1 MKPDTLFVKRLGR
14 HHIAHLRAVAQG
26 IEVLPSALRYLGIE
40 HGHQAVTAHRQ
51 VMQSVRAITRRHIQ
65 NSSWRLIGL
74 RVTTPEVISRPSL
87 EQFIEDNDLDHWSE
101 QDVIQMY
108 DDAYPQDAKTLKRA
122 KSLKRLLELLDQV
135 EALQAQD
142 PKPSD
147 MVTDWFD
154 DRTAKRLIS
163 AGFINL
169 AELRKQILAGGRWY
183 RNLPTVGAGKAQRM
197 AAHLAV
203 LLNEPALAGAEA
215 QPTAPRFRLNEAGEG
230 VQGDRPSTLT
240 APLRLAAAGP
250 IGEAGPAAF
259 DKAGPAP
266 LTAVPR
272 ADTGRLLKSQL
283 AANTDQQAVE
293 AWVKARAGSPA
304 TVKVYERAGRRLL
317 LWLRYEKRGLRLN
330 QVTVDDCGDLM
341 AFLQNIPERWIS
353 RAQAAPGD
361 AAWAPFKGQLSPL
374 SFKQHVGLVA
384 SLFAWL
390 HSTQYIAAN
399 PWMAVNMKTGD
410 DPNKKLLD
418 SKAFSEAAA
427 LEIKRFVTAQ
437 SPSASRD
444 RMLFILKFLE
454 AVGLRSAE
462 LLNAKL
468 GDFEMEPEG
477 WFMQVHGKGSKNRL
491 AVVPPAAMQALQE
504 YLEARGL
511 RGIEHADPD
520 TPLLASTLDSRAPV
534 GYQALYETVKSW
546 IARAVKNSALP
557 AKERQKLSGAT
568 THWLRHTFGTTA
580 IARDVPLDV
589 IQAQMG
595 HASIQTTTA
604 IYGRAPARRRADLLG
619 KAFQ

>member
-51 VMQSVRAITRRHIQ
+51 VMQSVRAVTRRHIQ

-74 RVTTPEVISRPSL
+74 RVTTPDAISRPSL
-87 EQFIEDNDLDHWSE
+87 EQFIEDNDLDDWSE
-101 QDVIQMY
+101 HDVIQMY
-108 DDAYPQDAKTLKRA
+108 DEAYPQDAKTIKRA

-142 PKPSD
+142 PKASD
-147 MVTDWFD
+147 MVSDWFD
-154 DRTAKRLIS
+154 DRTAKRLIA

-169 AELRKQILAGGRWY
+169 GELRKQILAGGRWY
-183 RNLPTVGAGKAQRM
+183 RNLPSVGAGKAQRM
-197 AAHLAV
+197 VAHLAV
-203 LLNEPALAGAEA
+203 LLNEPTLAGAEA
-215 QPTAPRFRLNEAGEG
+215 QPTAPRFSLNEAGEG
-230 VQGDRPSTLT
+230 VQGDRPGVLT
-240 APLRLAAAGP
+240 NPLMLAAAGP
-250 IGEAGPAAF
+250 SHEGGPAAF
-259 DKAGPAP
+259 DEAGPAP
-266 LTAVPR
+266 LTTVPR
-272 ADTGRLLKSQL
+272 ADTVRSLKSQL

-418 SKAFSEAAA
+418 SKAFSEMAAT
-427 LEIKRFVTAQ
+427 EIKNYVARQA
-437 SPSASRD
+437 PSASRE
-444 RMLFILKFLE
+444 RMLFIVKFLE

-520 TPLLASTLDSRAPV
+520 TPLLASTLDARAPV

-619 KAFQ
+619 KAFR